1 MLELRELTVRFG
13 GVMPLDHVTLDVTPG
28 VTGLV
33 GPNGA
38 GKTTMLNVLSG
49 FVEPVEG
56 TITFGGERLDGHL
69 MFAESLD
76 RLAPHRRARWGLRRS
91 FQQEQLVLTLS
102 VRDNVQLVVENVGAP
117 ADDVERVLDEVE
129 LLDRDRPAGMLS
141 MLERRLLEIARAM
154 VGRPRLVLLDEPGA
168 GLAEADAKRL
178 VPLIRALADP
188 PETVVM
194 LVDHDM
200 DLVQDVCRDLAVL
213 DFGRLIAYGPTAEV
227 LEDPVVKRAYLGT
240 EDVG

>member
-1 MLELRELTVRFG
+1 MLELRDLTVRFG
-13 GVMPLDHVTLDVTPG
+13 GVRPLDDVTLDVTPG

-49 FVEPVEG
+49 FVDPVAG
-56 TITFGGERLDGHL
+56 AVTFAGERI
-69 MFAESLD
+69 D

-117 ADDVERVLDEVE
+117 ADDVERVLDAVG
-129 LLDRDRPAGMLS
+129 LADRDRPAGLLS

-178 VPLIRALADP
+178 VPLIQALADP
-188 PETVVM
+188 PDTVVM
-194 LVDHDM
+194 LIDHDM

-213 DFGRLIAYGPTAEV
+213 DFGRLIAHGPTAEV
-227 LEDPVVKRAYLGT
+227 LDDPVVKRAYLGT
-240 EDVG
+240 EDVA

>member
-1 MLELRELTVRFG
+1 MLELRDLTVRFG
-13 GVMPLDHVTLDVTPG
+13 GVMPVDHVTLDVTPG

-49 FVEPVEG
+49 FVEPVSG
-56 TITFGGERLDGHL
+56 DITFAGER
-69 MFAESLD
+69 LD

-102 VRDNVQLVVENVGAP
+102 VRDNVQVVVENVGAP
-117 ADDVERVLDEVE
+117 AHDVERVLDAVE
-129 LLDRDRPAGMLS
+129 LSDRDRPAGLLS

-154 VGRPRLVLLDEPGA
+154 VGSPRLVLLDEPGA
-168 GLAEADAKRL
+168 GLAEADATRL
-178 VPLIRALADP
+178 VPLIHALADP
-188 PETVVM
+188 PGTVVI

-200 DLVQDVCRDLAVL
+200 DLVQGVCRDLAVL
-213 DFGRLIAYGPTAEV
+213 DFGRLIAHGTTARV
-227 LEDPVVKRAYLGT
+227 LQDPVVKRAYLGT

>member
-13 GVMPLDHVTLDVTPG
+13 GVMPVDHVTLDVTPG

-49 FVEPVEG
+49 FVEPVSG
-56 TITFGGERLDGHL
+56 DITFAGERI
-69 MFAESLD
+69 D

-102 VRDNVQLVVENVGAP
+102 VRDNVQVVVENVGAP
-117 ADDVERVLDEVE
+117 AHDVERVLDAVQ
-129 LLDRDRPAGMLS
+129 LSDRDRPAGLLS

-154 VGRPRLVLLDEPGA
+154 VGSPRLVLLDEPGA
-168 GLAEADAKRL
+168 GLAEADATRL
-178 VPLIRALADP
+178 VPLIHALADP
-188 PETVVM
+188 PGTVVI

-200 DLVQDVCRDLAVL
+200 DLVQ
-213 DFGRLIAYGPTAEV
+213 GRLPRPRGPRLRPSHRTRHHGRV
-227 LEDPVVKRAYLGT
+227 LEDSAVKRAYLGT

>member
-1 MLELRELTVRFG
+1 MLELRDLTVRFG

-49 FVEPVEG
+49 FVEPVAG
-56 TITFGGERLDGHL
+56 DITFAGERIG
-69 MFAESLD
+69 

-102 VRDNVQLVVENVGAP
+102 VRDNVQLVVENVGA
-117 ADDVERVLDEVE
+117 AANDVERVLEAVD
-129 LLDRDRPAGMLS
+129 LHGWDRPAGVLS

-178 VPLIRALADP
+178 VPLIQAVAEP

-213 DFGRLIAYGPTAEV
+213 DFGRLIAHGPTAGV

-240 EDVG
+240 EDVA